1 MKLKEAILSNPEL
14 PVIITFTNDEEGEHE
29 RCYED
34 PDAIIGEVFRNE
46 EYMLDDIYGVPYTD
60 RDMVIEKLFEELA
73 DNDMTE
79 EEFAEK
85 ILPEYESCWQKC
97 ILVEL

>member
-46 EYMLDDIYGVPYTD
+46 EYMLDKPKYYEQVLLKFEQNKVAHFT
-60 RDMVIEKLFEELA
+60 EKLAFC
-73 DNDMTE
+73 
-79 EEFAEK
+79 
-85 ILPEYESCWQKC
+85 S
-97 ILVEL
+97 